1 MALAENVHILTLE
14 PWSDGTQLLRLEH
27 VYDVGENPILY
38 NPATIFRSTEH
49 IEILYNVHN
58 N

>member
-27 VYDVGENPILY
+27 VYDVGENLVIIKNLFFFFY
-38 NPATIFRSTEH
+38 ELAKTLFSIFCA
-49 IEILYNVHN
+49 I
-58 N
+58 